1 MFVRGLAITLALLL
15 YIGFVILSLS
25 TRVPTPTRS
34 NYTAAAKQYLVK
46 HSKLPWANGV
56 APIKESFAGLV
67 GIRFVATFFVANAS
81 LFFWFFPSLTQ
92 TQTQTQTGPE
102 DDPAPL
108 IVWLQGGPGSSSMIG
123 LFYEMGPLRV
133 NNDLTLTR
141 NNWTWNE
148 KASML
153 FIDNPAGVGYSKVS
167 PTSQSTPSF
176 SATSGPSYKN
186 GYVTNQAAVGRDLV
200 LFLEEFYKLFP
211 AQRKAKLYLTG
222 ESYAGKYI
230 PSFANAII
238 EHNKNMSEKDETND
252 DFRLKQYF
260 FPLNGIAIGNGLTD
274 PASQVL
280 AHAPLALALGL
291 VSKKQSEVLNSYA
304 QDSVQKA
311 SKGQWREATLA
322 RNEIFAKFKE
332 FSGNINPYDVRKG
345 SVQNS
350 WVDMETLLNIDTVK
364 KALNVPTVY
373 KFEKDPKVA
382 EAMFED
388 GMKSS
393 KGVVSETAESLKVLL
408 YQGQFDYRDGILSCN
423 DWISQL
429 EWTGQKDY
437 SEAPRNIWKIGNTT
451 VGYVTEHKHLRR
463 VEVLHAGHLSPKD
476 APEATREMI
485 YELIGLN

>member
-1 MFVRGLAITLALLL
+1 
-15 YIGFVILSLS
+15 
-25 TRVPTPTRS
+25 
-34 NYTAAAKQYLVK
+34 
-46 HSKLPWANGV
+46 
-56 APIKESFAGLV
+56 
-67 GIRFVATFFVANAS
+67 
-81 LFFWFFPSLTQ
+81 
-92 TQTQTQTGPE
+92 
-102 DDPAPL
+102 
-108 IVWLQGGPGSSSMIG
+108 MIG

-238 EHNKNMSEKDETND
+238 EHNKNISEKDETNE
-252 DFRLKQYF
+252 DFRLKQY

-291 VSKKQSEVLNSYA
+291 VSKNQSEVLNSHA
-304 QDSVQKA
+304 QDSIQKA

-393 KGVVSETAESLKVLL
+393 KGVVSYLLSQKQWTQHSETAESLKVLL